1 MHGKLLAI
9 ENIYIIVVE
18 IKCQIDFAV
27 IMNKMTHLLYI
38 LVV

>member
-18 IKCQIDFAV
+18 IKCQIVFAV
-27 IMNKMTHLLYI
+27 IMNEMTHLLYI

>member
-9 ENIYIIVVE
+9 ENIYMIVVE
-18 IKCQIDFAV
+18 IKCQIVFAV
-27 IMNKMTHLLYI
+27 IMNKMTHLIYI

>member
-18 IKCQIDFAV
+18 IKCQIVFAV
-27 IMNKMTHLLYI
+27 IMNKMTRLLYI